1 MGTMRFGLLTGLA
14 LAMIAS
20 TRVVSAEDAASSGCS
35 SWSLDGYRL
44 GMGGEEILA
53 VRSVTI
59 HVWGQAQVIE
69 PGTLHGALVLDASN
83 HLEKWE
89 AAYDRKEGDQLRAE
103 LTARF
108 GEPSSDVSGN
118 VIDDT
123 TDTVRQRR
131 AIWRSTSCDAAII
144 VYENT
149 SVRGARGH
157 TVHATLVRASALPQ
171 GLIEMKT
178 LFP

>member
-1 MGTMRFGLLTGLA
+1 MTMRFGFLAGLA
-14 LAMIAS
+14 FALVGSSRVGLAEGATS
-20 TRVVSAEDAASSGCS
+20 PDCS
-35 SWSLDGYRL
+35 SWGLDGYRL

-69 PGTLHGALVLDASN
+69 PGQLHGALVLDSSN

-89 AAYDRKEGDQLRAE
+89 VAYDRKEGAQLRAE

-108 GEPSSDVSGN
+108 GEPASDVSGN
-118 VIDDT
+118 VIDDA

-131 AIWRSTSCDAAII
+131 SIWRSASCDAAII

-149 SVRGARGH
+149 SVRGAPGH

-171 GLIEMKT
+171 GLVEMKT
-178 LFP
+178 LFR